1 MRVAVL
7 LNILCCLKVRFSI
20 LFPVLLIFRRLLQNA
35 VIVRGMQLDRTN
47 YSSVAYDLLNEMK
60 AIGTTLH
67 QEFAD
72 YNTMHRLYT
81 RRVKKQVIFHLL
93 HLPITAP
100 TPFRAIL
107 HHSTQLNSTQQRTT
121 DAGVLHL

>member
-1 MRVAVL
+1 
-7 LNILCCLKVRFSI
+7 LKVRFSI
-20 LFPVLLIFRRLLQNA
+20 LFPVLLTFRRLLQNA

-81 RRVKKQVIFHLL
+81 RRVKKKSSSSSSSSDNGADSI
-93 HLPITAP
+93 PSNIAP
-100 TPFRAIL
+100 RCTPVRNFAK
-107 HHSTQLNSTQQRTT
+107 
-121 DAGVLHL
+121 G

>member
-1 MRVAVL
+1 
-7 LNILCCLKVRFSI
+7 LKVRFSI
-20 LFPVLLIFRRLLQNA
+20 LFPVLLTFRRLLQNA
-35 VIVRGMQLDRTN
+35 VIVRGMQLDGTN

-81 RRVKKQVIFHLL
+81 RRVKKTSHLSSSSSSDNGADSI
-93 HLPITAP
+93 PSNIAP
-100 TPFRAIL
+100 RCTPVRNFAK
-107 HHSTQLNSTQQRTT
+107 
-121 DAGVLHL
+121 G